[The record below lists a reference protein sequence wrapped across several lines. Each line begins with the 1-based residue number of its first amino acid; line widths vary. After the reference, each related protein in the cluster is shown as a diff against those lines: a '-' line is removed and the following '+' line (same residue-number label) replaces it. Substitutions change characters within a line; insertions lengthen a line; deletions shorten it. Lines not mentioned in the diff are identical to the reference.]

1 MQKRSLSSAIL
12 NGKCPRCRNG
22 NIFKR
27 PLHAVLGFSS
37 MHTTCPHCGQKYE
50 VEPGFFFGAM
60 YLSYA
65 FSVALVVAVGVALF
79 VFNVKTVWI
88 YLIAVTI
95 SMLILLPWSFR
106 YSRILF
112 LYWFGGINFD
122 PTLTK

>member
-1 MQKRSLSSAIL
+1 
-12 NGKCPRCRNG
+12 
-22 NIFKR
+22 
-27 PLHAVLGFSS
+27 

>member
-1 MQKRSLSSAIL
+1 MQKRSLSNAIL
-12 NGKCPRCRNG
+12 NGKCPRCRKG

-37 MHTTCPHCGQKYE
+37 MYKSCPHCGQKYE
-50 VEPGFFFGAM
+50 IEPGFFFGAM

-79 VFNVKTVWI
+79 VFNVKTVWV
-88 YLIAVTI
+88 YLISVTI
-95 SMLILLPWSFR
+95 SMVILLPWSFR